1 MTCDNKRDYEIFKA
15 AKELPSAE
23 REPFLDNKCGDDDE
37 LRAEV
42 ESLLEQ
48 HFTSAQTVLPSEQPS
63 DPNLDYQRGDMIG
76 SFKILNVL
84 GEGGMGIVYLAEQSK
99 PVKRRVALKVIKA
112 GMDTKQVVARFEA
125 ERQALAIMNHPGIAQ
140 VYEAGVTKHGRPYF
154 VMEHVK
160 GMPITDACDELK
172 LTTKQRLELMAK
184 VCDAVQHA
192 HSKMIIHRD
201 LKPNNIL
208 VSIDD
213 KKLEP
218 KIIDFGVAKATTYQL
233 TEKTLVTQVGHFVGT
248 PAYMSPEQADL
259 KAIDIDAKTDVYALG
274 VVLYEMLTG
283 MPPFDPQT
291 LRDAGLEKMREII
304 RTQPPPKPSTQL
316 SFITDATDATKIAQ
330 ARQTQIAALAGLL
343 RKELEWIPLKA
354 LKKQRNER
362 YDSAK
367 SMGDDI
373 RRYLAG
379 EALEAGPDSSLYT
392 FKKTLRKHKGLF
404 IAAAIVFLVL
414 VGGIITTTAES
425 IRANKQATVA
435 LEEKTRAEA
444 VKDFVTT
451 MLESVDPATAGA
463 MDKELMML
471 VLTKAAE
478 SVGEQFEDQP
488 LVEAEIRS
496 VIGITY
502 QALGKYDEAEPHLV
516 KALSIRR
523 RVLGDEHP
531 STLYSFDSMGSLL
544 CKQGKYD
551 EAMPYYVEALEG
563 FRRILGNEHPSTL
576 ASIGNMG
583 SLLRDQ
589 GKYDEAQVHYTE
601 ALETERRVLGD
612 EHQDTLVSI
621 GNMGNLL
628 FDQGKYDEAQVHYTE
643 ALETE
648 RRVLGNEHPYT
659 LSSINN
665 MGHLLCEQGKYDE
678 AMPYFAEAMEGFR
691 RILGNEHPST
701 LMSVVNMGN
710 LLLDQGKYDEAQVYY
725 TEALEGFR
733 RVLGDEHRETLVSIV
748 NMGVLLFGQGKYDE
762 AQVYYTEALEG
773 FRRVL
778 GDEHPSTLYS
788 ITALAE
794 LYDAWDKPEEA
805 QKYRDMLPEEDT
817 ATEDSE

>member
-1 MTCDNKRDYEIFKA
+1 MTREKERDYEIFKA
-15 AKELPSAE
+15 ATELPSAE
-23 REPFLDNKCGDDDE
+23 REPFLDRECGEDDE

-48 HFTSAQTVLPSEQPS
+48 HFTSAQTVQSSEQSS
-63 DPNLDYQRGDMIG
+63 DTALDYQRGDTIG

-112 GMDTKQVVARFEA
+112 GMDTKQVIARFEA

-140 VYEAGVTKHGRPYF
+140 VYEAGVTEQGRPYF

-172 LTTKQRLELMAK
+172 LTMKERLELMAK

-213 KKLEP
+213 NKLEP

-274 VVLYEMLTG
+274 VVLYIVLTG

-291 LRDAGLEKMREII
+291 LHDAGLEKMREII
-304 RTQPPPKPSTQL
+304 RAQPPPKPSTQL
-316 SFITDATDATKIAQ
+316 SSISDGYDATKIAQ

-379 EALEAGPDSSLYT
+379 EALEAGPDSTLYT

-414 VGGIITTTAES
+414 IVGIITTTTES
-425 IRANKQATVA
+425 IRANKQAAIAEQQRVVA
-435 LEEKTRAEA
+435 EASQQEAIQEKTRAEA

-451 MLESVDPATAGA
+451 MLSSVDPATAGA

-471 VLTKAAE
+471 VLSQAAE

-488 LVEAEIRS
+488 LVEVEIRS
-496 VIGITY
+496 VIGSTY
-502 QALGKYDEAEPHLV
+502 ISLGKYEEV
-516 KALSIRR
+516 E
-523 RVLGDEHP
+523 EH
-531 STLYSFDSMGSLL
+531 Y
-544 CKQGKYD
+544 
-551 EAMPYYVEALEG
+551 AEALETR
-563 FRRILGNEHPSTL
+563 RRILGNEHPSTL
-576 ASIGNMG
+576 ASIGSMG
-583 SLLRDQ
+583 VLLYYQ
-589 GKYDEAQVHYTE
+589 GKYDEAQVYYAE
-601 ALETERRVLGD
+601 ALETQRRVLGN
-612 EHQDTLVSI
+612 EHPDTLRTINSMFVLSYY
-621 GNMGNLL
+621 
-628 FDQGKYDEAQVHYTE
+628 QGKYDEAQVYSAE
-643 ALETE
+643 ALETR
-648 RRVLGNEHPYT
+648 RRVLGNEHPDT
-659 LSSINN
+659 LNTINS
-665 MGHLLCEQGKYDE
+665 MAGLLKVQGKYDE
-678 AMPYFAEAMEGFR
+678 ALVYSAEALETR
-691 RILGNEHPST
+691 RRVLGNEHPST
-701 LMSVVNMGN
+701 QTSINNMGV
-710 LLLDQGKYDEAQVYY
+710 LLGDQGKYDEAQVYSA
-725 TEALEGFR
+725 EALETR
-733 RVLGDEHRETLVSIV
+733 RRILGNEHPDTLASIH
-748 NMGVLLFGQGKYDE
+748 NMGGLLMKQGKYDE
-762 AQVYYTEALEG
+762 AQVYYLEALEG
-773 FRRVL
+773 YRNVL
-778 GDEHPSTLYS
+778 GDEHPHTLKCINS
-788 ITALAE
+788 LIE

-805 QKYRDMLPEEDT
+805 KKYRDMLPEEDA
-817 ATEDSE
+817 ATEDSDE